1 MFSMQSVP
9 GDLLLGFVLDPR
21 RYERPSSKCPSRRL
35 GEIAYDNLSAGLLRS
50 QLYSYAE
57 DLLVN
62 FMDLVESYG
71 FLPNG
76 GRKYYLNRSQPPV
89 FTMVRAGLWW

>member
-1 MFSMQSVP
+1 VFSMQSVP

-21 RYERPSSKCPSRRL
+21 RYEHPSPKCPSRLR
-35 GEIAYDNLSAGLLRS
+35 ESAYNNLSAGLLRS
-50 QLYSYAE
+50 QLYTYAE

-89 FTMVRAGLWW
+89 FTMVRKGPR

>member
-9 GDLLLGFVLDPR
+9 GDLLLGLVLDSR
-21 RYERPSSKCPSRRL
+21 RYEHPLPECPVRQNES
-35 GEIAYDNLSAGLLRS
+35 AYDSHPAGLLRS

-89 FTMVRAGLWW
+89 FTMVRKGPSW